1 MDHNSSL
8 KIIVLGAGPSGLS
21 AAWHLVRKG
30 HQVLILEKEPVW
42 GGQSITFERGG
53 FKYDLGPHNIH
64 SQRKEIIDFL
74 SNALGHDFKQHE
86 IRPQIYFHGKRINY
100 PLMGIDVLKSLD
112 PLTIINCALS
122 FFRAYF
128 TSLHKK
134 NRSNSGSY
142 ETWIINRFGHKL
154 YTIFFA
160 PYTEKVWKIPPRDIS
175 DIVAKKRIAISGFIA
190 LARSLLLK
198 KQYAHPENP
207 GAIDSFY
214 PRCGIG
220 SIANFFAKE
229 IIAEGGL
236 IETNAHVQRIV
247 TDQNRIT
254 QIHYCNDGESKCI
267 DLTDGTQA
275 SPCMV
280 LSTIPVNE
288 LITMLNGNVPE
299 NAKTAAKGLDFT
311 SEIFLYLNVKRRDV
325 FGVPLLY
332 FSEPEFPFNRIY
344 DVGMFSNKMVP
355 PGRNALCLEISCDP
369 GDNLLTQD
377 DTTLFNKCIIP
388 LEKHGLITRDEIE
401 GYHTRQLTHAYPRFR
416 IGYEKKRHTILNY
429 IDTVSNL
436 FSFGREGLFT
446 YANIDDAI
454 WMGCQT
460 ARNIHRPELMRSAL
474 QDFLDD

>member
-1 MDHNSSL
+1 MNHNSSL

-21 AAWHLVRKG
+21 AAWHLVRNG
-30 HQVLILEKEPVW
+30 HRVHILEKEPIW

-53 FKYDLGPHNIH
+53 YKYDLGPHNIH
-64 SQRKEIIDFL
+64 SQRKAIIDFL
-74 SNALGHDFKQHE
+74 SNAFAHDFLQHN

-100 PLMGIDVLKSLD
+100 PLMGIDVLKSLA
-112 PLTIINCALS
+112 PLTVISCALS

-128 TSLHKK
+128 TSLYKK
-134 NRSNSGSY
+134 NRRNSGSY
-142 ETWIINRFGHKL
+142 ETWIVNRFGRKL

-160 PYTEKVWKIPPRDIS
+160 PYTEKVWKIPPREIS

-190 LARSLLLK
+190 LACSLLFK
-198 KQYAHPENP
+198 KQYDHPENP
-207 GAIDSFY
+207 CAIDSFY

-220 SIANFFAKE
+220 SVANLFAKD
-229 IIAEGGL
+229 IIAGGGL
-236 IETNAHVQRIV
+236 IETNAHVKRIV
-247 TDQNRIT
+247 TDQNRIK
-254 QIHYCNDGESKCI
+254 QIYYCNDGNSKCI
-267 DLTDGTQA
+267 DLTNGAEDSQW
-275 SPCMV
+275 MV

-288 LITMLNGNVPE
+288 LIKMLNGNVPE
-299 NAKTAAKGLDFT
+299 TAKTAANGLDFT

-344 DVGMFSNKMVP
+344 DVGMFSSKMVP
-355 PGRNALCLEISCDP
+355 AGRNALCLEISCDP
-369 GDNLLTQD
+369 EDDLLTQD

-388 LEKHGLITRDEIE
+388 LEKHGLIRREEIE

-416 IGYEKKRHTILNY
+416 IGYEKKRLTILNY
-429 IDTVSNL
+429 IATVSNL

-454 WMGCQT
+454 WMGFQT
-460 ARNIHRPELMRSAL
+460 ARNIHRPDLMRLAM
-474 QDFLDD
+474 QEFLDD